1 MMDVI
6 VKPSQLWA
14 YYKDN
19 QKDMTTS
26 MHMVASNKDFGVEI
40 YLCDD
45 EGHPNLSIHV
55 DETLL
60 LENICISKN
69 DLEDTAEEMY
79 DTYLTNKAIGAIAEI
94 EEANKEEEVDNSD
107 EQFDI
112 DVREYD
118 LDVAVA
124 DFVNIATDNLKAHK
138 LLSEEAIDDIKDHFL
153 QYLYLKHGLEIYRP
167 MFLEFEDGTE
177 EFKTHP
183 YPDLE
188 LEDEDNPIYKK
199 ESVKK

>member
-1 MMDVI
+1 MMNVI

-19 QKDMTTS
+19 QADLMKS
-26 MHMVASNKDFGVEI
+26 MHMVAGNQEFGVEI
-40 YLCDD
+40 YLSDD
-45 EGHPNLSIHV
+45 EGYPNISLHV
-55 DETLL
+55 DEMQL

-69 DLEDTAEEMY
+69 DLEYTAEEMY
-79 DTYLTNKAIGAIAEI
+79 DTYLTNKAVDALAEIAEDL
-94 EEANKEEEVDNSD
+94 KEEEVDNSD

-124 DFVNIATDNLKAHK
+124 DFVNIATDDLKAHK

-153 QYLYLKHGLEIYRP
+153 QYLYLKHGLDIYRP

-177 EFKTHP
+177 EFKTRP